1 MSPCPLLQ
9 QAVDEK
15 NTIIRYRKAKEHEAQ
30 VGTSPISVSRDVRHT
45 LLSQTILAGA
55 YRKKRWLYYQGDQR
69 CYCNTSRLQAFSKQ
83 GKDSSICAISEGDTG
98 QQSTQY
104 TSPFLKHMEM
114 EYRNN
119 LSCMISDKI
128 PKLSPQFRHTHI
140 SQLTAHGHRIHIC
153 DKPSKIDEHMDL

>member
-1 MSPCPLLQ
+1 MPIVTAGCWW
-9 QAVDEK
+9 EK
-15 NTIIRYRKAKEHEAQ
+15 YNNQIQKSERTWSTSRNITHQCFSWCKTHFAKLDNL
-30 VGTSPISVSRDVRHT
+30 SR
-45 LLSQTILAGA
+45 SIQ
-55 YRKKRWLYYQGDQR
+55 KKRWLYYQGDQR

-153 DKPSKIDEHMDL
+153 DKPSKIDEHITQMDL